1 MSEQGTTLNSR
12 IESCRGLLDVFQKE
26 RELLQTRQRIEP
38 SSILHMLQLKLRL
51 VDSVAECQGAMAD
64 ANSPVAANAPDDGRR
79 ERLRELG
86 ALLEKLLV
94 IERENQL
101 LLRKLVASSGA
112 AQPASPPPSTAP
124 EDAPT
129 MLPLVNRLQRIR
141 TANPRTPKAAETP
154 RHAKR

>member
-51 VDSVAECQGAMAD
+51 VDSVAECQGTMAD
-64 ANSPVAANAPDDGRR
+64 ANSPVAANAPDDGRQ

-112 AQPASPPPSTAP
+112 AQPTSPPPSTAP